1 MNITHIKDAG
11 RVLRN
16 MVMGIDGISQ
26 VKKGDQIVYWR
37 GNYSDNVGQKEVG
50 RAAMALQQSGMV
62 HLKQRIV
69 GEEITEAG
77 PIRTFEYV
85 AEVK

>member
-37 GNYSDNVGQKEVG
+37 GNYSDNVGV
-50 RAAMALQQSGMV
+50 S
-62 HLKQRIV
+62 
-69 GEEITEAG
+69 
-77 PIRTFEYV
+77 
-85 AEVK
+85 